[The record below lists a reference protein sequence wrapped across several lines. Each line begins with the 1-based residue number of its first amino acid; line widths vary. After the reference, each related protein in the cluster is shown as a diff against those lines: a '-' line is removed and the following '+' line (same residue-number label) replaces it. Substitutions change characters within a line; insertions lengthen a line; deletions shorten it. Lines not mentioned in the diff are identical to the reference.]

1 MRVRAQSSH
10 KDVEQGEGGEQRLG
24 GKTPWDYSHYM
35 NEEENSLQLILQEQ
49 E

>member
-1 MRVRAQSSH
+1 MRAQSSH

-24 GKTPWDYSHYM
+24 GETPWDYSHYM